1 VAKEERKRLTKAQFK
16 RSTRIFKYVLPYRG
30 KFTLGLLFLL
40 FSSLTFMTF
49 PALIGRLVGGDG
61 VKNSP
66 IDRIFNLDNIDQVA
80 ILLVLAFMLQAV
92 FSFMRIYL
100 FADVTERAMA
110 QLRQDTYSHLI
121 ELPMSFFAK
130 NRVGELNSRISNDIS
145 QLQETFMTTL
155 AELVR
160 QIITILFGAALLLFF
175 SVELALVMLL
185 SVPTVMLAA
194 YFFGMFIRKLSKQSQ
209 EKLAAAHVIVDETL
223 QGIQNVKAYSNE
235 FFERA
240 RYNRATEDVRLLAM
254 KGAKW
259 RGAFA
264 SFVILG
270 LFGAIV
276 LVIWYGVRLKNAGEI
291 GLDVLMSFVLYS
303 VFVGG
308 SFAGVANVFG
318 KVQKAIGAT
327 ESLFDLMEEE
337 QETYLKDDNPKTVTL
352 DGNIEFKEVSFAY
365 ESRSDRT
372 VIKNL
377 SFRVRSGQT
386 VALVGA
392 SGSGK
397 STIASL
403 ILQFYKPNEGML
415 LFDGLPAMEYSL
427 KELRSNMA
435 LVPQE
440 VLLFGGSIREN
451 IAYGKPSATEK
462 EILSA
467 AEKANALEF
476 IRNFPEGLDTIV
488 GERGIQLSGG
498 QRQRIAI
505 ARAIL
510 KNPKILI
517 LDEATSSLDSE
528 SERTV
533 QQALDRLM
541 QGRTSIVIAHRLSTI
556 KGADNILVID
566 HGALREQGNHESLME
581 IPNGVYR
588 NLTDLQILA

>member
-1 VAKEERKRLTKAQFK
+1 
-16 RSTRIFKYVLPYRG
+16 
-30 KFTLGLLFLL
+30 
-40 FSSLTFMTF
+40 MTF

-61 VKNSP
+61 VEDSP

-160 QIITILFGAALLLFF
+160 QIITILFGVALLLFF

-209 EKLAAAHVIVDETL
+209 EKLAAAQVIVDETL

-235 FFERA
+235 FFERV

-566 HGALREQGNHESLME
+566 HGVLREQGNHESLME

-588 NLTDLQILA
+588 NLTDLQILG

>member
-1 VAKEERKRLTKAQFK
+1 MAKEERKRLTKAQFK

-61 VKNSP
+61 VENSP

-160 QIITILFGAALLLFF
+160 QIITILFGVALLLFF
-175 SVELALVMLL
+175 SIELALVMLL

-209 EKLAAAHVIVDETL
+209 EKLAAAQVIVDETL

-235 FFERA
+235 FFERV

-528 SERTV
+528 SERSV

-566 HGALREQGNHESLME
+566 HGVLREQGNHESLME

-588 NLTDLQILA
+588 NLTDLQILG

>member
-1 VAKEERKRLTKAQFK
+1 MAKEERKRLTKAQFK

-61 VKNSP
+61 VENSP

-160 QIITILFGAALLLFF
+160 QIITILFGVALLLFF
-175 SVELALVMLL
+175 SIELALVMLL

-209 EKLAAAHVIVDETL
+209 EKLAAAQVIVDETL

-235 FFERA
+235 FFERV

-403 ILQFYKPNEGML
+403 ILQFYKPSEGML

-528 SERTV
+528 SERSV

-566 HGALREQGNHESLME
+566 HGVLREQGNHESLME

-588 NLTDLQILA
+588 NLTDLQILG

>member
-61 VKNSP
+61 VENSP

-209 EKLAAAHVIVDETL
+209 EKLAAAQVIVDETL

-235 FFERA
+235 FFERV

-337 QETYLKDDNPKTVTL
+337 PETYLKVDNPKTVSL
-352 DGNIEFKEVSFAY
+352 DGNIEFKKVSFAY
-365 ESRSDRT
+365 ESRPERI
-372 VIKNL
+372 VIKNM
-377 SFRVRSGQT
+377 SFKVRSGQT

-403 ILQFYKPNEGML
+403 ILQFYMPSEGML
-415 LFDGLPAMEYSL
+415 LFDGLPAKEYSL

-451 IAYGKPSATEK
+451 IAYGKPSASEK
-462 EILSA
+462 EIWSA
-467 AEKANALEF
+467 AEQANALEF
-476 IRNFPEGLDTIV
+476 IKNFPEGLDTIV

-556 KGADNILVID
+556 KGSDNILVID
-566 HGALREQGNHESLME
+566 HGVLREQGNHESLME

-588 NLTDLQILA
+588 NLTDLQILG

>member
-1 VAKEERKRLTKAQFK
+1 
-16 RSTRIFKYVLPYRG
+16 
-30 KFTLGLLFLL
+30 
-40 FSSLTFMTF
+40 
-49 PALIGRLVGGDG
+49 
-61 VKNSP
+61 
-66 IDRIFNLDNIDQVA
+66 
-80 ILLVLAFMLQAV
+80 
-92 FSFMRIYL
+92 
-100 FADVTERAMA
+100 
-110 QLRQDTYSHLI
+110 
-121 ELPMSFFAK
+121 
-130 NRVGELNSRISNDIS
+130 
-145 QLQETFMTTL
+145 
-155 AELVR
+155 
-160 QIITILFGAALLLFF
+160 
-175 SVELALVMLL
+175 
-185 SVPTVMLAA
+185 
-194 YFFGMFIRKLSKQSQ
+194 
-209 EKLAAAHVIVDETL
+209 
-223 QGIQNVKAYSNE
+223 
-235 FFERA
+235 
-240 RYNRATEDVRLLAM
+240 
-254 KGAKW
+254 
-259 RGAFA
+259 
-264 SFVILG
+264 
-270 LFGAIV
+270 
-276 LVIWYGVRLKNAGEI
+276 
-291 GLDVLMSFVLYS
+291 MSFVLYS

-566 HGALREQGNHESLME
+566 HGVLREQGNHESLME

-588 NLTDLQILA
+588 NLTDLQILG

>member
-1 VAKEERKRLTKAQFK
+1 MAKEDGKRLTKAQFK
-16 RSTRIFKYVLPYRG
+16 RSIRIFKYVLPYRG

-61 VKNSP
+61 VENSP

-318 KVQKAIGAT
+318 KVQKAVGAT

-337 QETYLKDDNPKTVTL
+337 PETYLKVDNPKTVTL

-365 ESRSDRT
+365 ESRPDRT
-372 VIKNL
+372 VIKNM
-377 SFRVRSGQT
+377 SFKARSGQT

-415 LFDGLPAMEYSL
+415 VFDGLPATKYSL
-427 KELRSNMA
+427 RDLRSNMA

-451 IAYGKPSATEK
+451 IAYGKASATEK
-462 EILSA
+462 ELLSA
-467 AEKANALEF
+467 AEQANALEF
-476 IRNFPEGLDTIV
+476 IRYFPEGLDTIV

-533 QQALDRLM
+533 QKALDRLM

-556 KGADNILVID
+556 KGADTILVID
-566 HGALREQGNHESLME
+566 HGVLREQGNHESLME

-588 NLTDLQILA
+588 NLTDLQILG